1 MYKVFARKYRPRSF
15 DEVIGQEHCAITLK
29 NAILDSKIAQAYLFG
44 GPRGVGKTSTARIL
58 AKTLN
63 CSLGPTPTPCDK
75 CTHCKEIPQ
84 GNSPDVIEIDGAS
97 NRGIDE
103 IRDLRQNARYV
114 PSSSRYKIYIIDE
127 VHMLTEQAFN
137 ALLKILEEPP
147 PHIIF
152 ILATTQ
158 PYKLPRT
165 ILSRCQRFNFRK
177 IGFDDMIHLLTEIA
191 DKEGIKIEK
200 DALKLIIK
208 KADGALRDAEG
219 LLDQLAIY
227 SDSTITEEDVRQVLG
242 LPAEKLFFEIQSSI
256 IKGDTKKILSL
267 IQETIESGIAPEEI
281 IDGFIE
287 HLRFLLFAD
296 PSLISNFNLLLRIIR
311 ALLEAKQKMRYSERP
326 DIYLMETLT
335 RLSAFKSIPIE
346 EIIKRLEEVSD
357 KTPLMETSDVRVYED
372 TTEEIVDPSKEI
384 WKGVVRELRKESKS
398 LASIISNSKP
408 IEINEASITVQ
419 FPSDFHKNSVEQKRT
434 LIEKHL
440 SKIAGRRLKI
450 ISEQTKKVVKED
462 ESIVLKKALETFSA
476 EVISDTKF

>member
-63 CSLGPTPTPCDK
+63 CKEGPTPTPCDE

-127 VHMLTEQAFN
+127 AHMLTEQAFN

-219 LLDQLAIY
+219 LLDQLATY
-227 SDSTITEEDVRQVLG
+227 SDSTITEEDVRDVLG
-242 LPAEKLFFEIQSSI
+242 LPPDKLFFEIQSSI

-372 TTEEIVDPSKEI
+372 TKEEIVDPSKEI

-476 EVISDTKF
+476 EVISEK

>member
-63 CSLGPTPTPCDK
+63 CKEGPTPTPCDE

-127 VHMLTEQAFN
+127 AHMLTEQAFN

-219 LLDQLAIY
+219 LLDQLATY
-227 SDSTITEEDVRQVLG
+227 SDSTITEEDVRDVLG
-242 LPAEKLFFEIQSSI
+242 LPPDKLFFEIQSSI

-372 TTEEIVDPSKEI
+372 TKEEIVDPSKEI

-462 ESIVLKKALETFSA
+462 ESIVLKKAL
-476 EVISDTKF
+476 

>member
-63 CSLGPTPTPCDK
+63 CKEGPTPTPCDE

-127 VHMLTEQAFN
+127 AHMLTEQAFN

-219 LLDQLAIY
+219 LLDQLATY
-227 SDSTITEEDVRQVLG
+227 SDSTITEEDVRDVLG
-242 LPAEKLFFEIQSSI
+242 LPPDKLFFEIQSSI

>member
-63 CSLGPTPTPCDK
+63 CKEGPTPTPCDE

-127 VHMLTEQAFN
+127 AHMLTEQAFN

-219 LLDQLAIY
+219 LLDQLATY
-227 SDSTITEEDVRQVLG
+227 SDSTITEEDVRDVLG
-242 LPAEKLFFEIQSSI
+242 LPPDKLFFEIQSSI

-372 TTEEIVDPSKEI
+372 TKEEIVDPSKEI

-462 ESIVLKKALETFSA
+462 ESIMLKKALETFSA
-476 EVISDTKF
+476 EVISEK